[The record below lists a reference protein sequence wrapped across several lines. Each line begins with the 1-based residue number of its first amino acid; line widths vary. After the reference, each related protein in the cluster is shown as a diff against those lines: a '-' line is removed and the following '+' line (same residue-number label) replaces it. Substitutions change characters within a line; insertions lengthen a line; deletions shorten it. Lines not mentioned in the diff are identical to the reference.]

1 MSLHKSGKGGTQTG
15 FVINYVYTHMDA
27 CLHTWLR
34 SDGVVCRELLLF
46 LLFLMA
52 SHYLRGLNSY
62 QKQENMLTNLLV
74 SKFQNVVS
82 VNIIKDFFLL
92 GSAVCLFAAVV
103 WLCLVSA
110 DLCFFVLNENLPEGL
125 RRKLSQRVAV
135 HISGFQTQAEKFS
148 TLGESF

>member
-1 MSLHKSGKGGTQTG
+1 M
-15 FVINYVYTHMDA
+15 
-27 CLHTWLR
+27 
-34 SDGVVCRELLLF
+34 VCREFLLF

-103 WLCLVSA
+103 
-110 DLCFFVLNENLPEGL
+110 
-125 RRKLSQRVAV
+125 
-135 HISGFQTQAEKFS
+135 
-148 TLGESF
+148 

>member
-1 MSLHKSGKGGTQTG
+1 
-15 FVINYVYTHMDA
+15 
-27 CLHTWLR
+27 
-34 SDGVVCRELLLF
+34 
-46 LLFLMA
+46 MA

-103 WLCLVSA
+103 
-110 DLCFFVLNENLPEGL
+110 
-125 RRKLSQRVAV
+125 
-135 HISGFQTQAEKFS
+135 
-148 TLGESF
+148 